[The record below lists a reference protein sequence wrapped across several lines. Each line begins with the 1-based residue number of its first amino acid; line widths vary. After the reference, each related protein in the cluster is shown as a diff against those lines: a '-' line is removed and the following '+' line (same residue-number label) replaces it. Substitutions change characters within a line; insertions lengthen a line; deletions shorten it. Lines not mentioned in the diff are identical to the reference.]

1 LKDTLD
7 ELERTNAIAR
17 VSFKP
22 WCVLPL
28 QLVHRVGKASRVVID
43 GSFQIN
49 PYLRERKVKLT
60 TLKEFNQG
68 VLAGDVWASL
78 DLRSGYYHVG
88 IHPDYRSL
96 FGIKWVEAGK
106 VQYYVWLVCFLGI
119 ADLVRTFTKLF
130 KPIIGRLQCN
140 GVEAGIY
147 IDDLRAVARGVDKL
161 VLDMMFTRDLLAK
174 AGFVE
179 SVNKAV
185 GPTTSAVFLGLINDT
200 ARLMYFIPE
209 YKLTAVLDRISR
221 MIGLKRAPIRDVA
234 SLYGQL
240 SAFGPAT
247 GPAIRLLTRIGQR
260 AFSGS
265 AAIVGWNLVDGRGR
279 AQV

>member
-1 LKDTLD
+1 LKPGKEIRHLIKYGYAPPFHTWPPRSERPDNKSARDPEFRSLLKDTLD

-130 KPIIGRLQCN
+130 KPILGHLHCN
-140 GVEAGIY
+140 GV
-147 IDDLRAVARGVDKL
+147 
-161 VLDMMFTRDLLAK
+161 
-174 AGFVE
+174 
-179 SVNKAV
+179 
-185 GPTTSAVFLGLINDT
+185 
-200 ARLMYFIPE
+200 
-209 YKLTAVLDRISR
+209 
-221 MIGLKRAPIRDVA
+221 
-234 SLYGQL
+234 
-240 SAFGPAT
+240 
-247 GPAIRLLTRIGQR
+247 
-260 AFSGS
+260 
-265 AAIVGWNLVDGRGR
+265 
-279 AQV
+279 